1 MKIVLFRIA
10 PFRTALVW
18 NHVHRLY
25 FWTVRFEYDGYGEWW
40 ILGKKS
46 VFLRKRRMNGLY
58 SCPFS
63 RVETRATY
71 FFNQIKGKG
80 MYFSKQFPHIDWWV
94 KNNGWMVVGTDED
107 SDCLVRLID
116 TTGTSW
122 EDEDPDS
129 IDVALWRA
137 EMFLT
142 KALPLRFPN
151 RFKIGD

>member
-1 MKIVLFRIA
+1 
-10 PFRTALVW
+10 
-18 NHVHRLY
+18 
-25 FWTVRFEYDGYGEWW
+25 
-40 ILGKKS
+40 
-46 VFLRKRRMNGLY
+46 
-58 SCPFS
+58 
-63 RVETRATY
+63 
-71 FFNQIKGKG
+71 

-122 EDEDPDS
+122 EDEDSDS